1 MEVGLQTLLEKDL
14 MAKRLR
20 ITKPKSAKQLLQC
33 VPYLRKVAFSQCIQA
48 SPFDQ
53 VRYIF

>member
-33 VPYLRKVAFSQCIQA
+33 VPYLRKVALS
-48 SPFDQ
+48 
-53 VRYIF
+53 